1 MCFLAYSLVL
11 RTGTGTITLM
21 HFTLQFLL
29 TKTSTEDYNQ
39 AKVALIF
46 SFLGLLLQV
55 ILSDATEWKSGLTRE
70 SQQSTTPL
78 QSIGWPADT
87 FLCFYDF
94 FFLFFSFNCRP
105 ICFSCVLWSLVDWF
119 LNKWMGGRVALHTEA
134 LSYGAPSRSG
144 EQQQAL
150 QLSSVEFIL
159 TTSSRPV

>member
-94 FFLFFSFNCRP
+94 FSFFFLLTVGLYVSPVFYGPLWTDFSINGWVVELRCTRKRYHTARRRGQANSNKRY
-105 ICFSCVLWSLVDWF
+105 SCLA
-119 LNKWMGGRVALHTEA
+119 LNL
-134 LSYGAPSRSG
+134 
-144 EQQQAL
+144 
-150 QLSSVEFIL
+150 F
-159 TTSSRPV
+159 